1 MRNIMRV
8 AIKDVHGDS
17 IDQNFKDIDEVSNL
31 VQGAVVSNP
40 EKTKTQDV
48 PFIIEGISVMLLGA
62 VGIWYLKKK
71 QLAKNEMEGGHFCK
85 ISEIKSVLINE

>member
-31 VQGAVVSNP
+31 VQGAAASKS
-40 EKTKTQDV
+40 ESTKPLNVTSIV
-48 PFIIEGISVMLLGA
+48 GGVSVMLLGV
-62 VGIWYLKKK
+62 VGIWYWKKK
-71 QLAKNEMEGGHFCK
+71 QLEGSESEGGHFDK
-85 ISEIKSVLINE
+85 ISEIKEELIN